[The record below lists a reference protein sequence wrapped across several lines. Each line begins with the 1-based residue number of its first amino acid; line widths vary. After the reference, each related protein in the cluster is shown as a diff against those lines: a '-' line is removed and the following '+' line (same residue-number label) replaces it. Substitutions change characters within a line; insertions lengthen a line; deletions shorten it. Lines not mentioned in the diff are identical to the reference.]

1 MEFSRFPCGVSSEGR
16 KRRRKEWGREKG
28 EECHSVEMIL
38 WKPLSLSLSLSLSFS
53 LTLVPCFRANRLTED
68 VPLRGVAFPFCL
80 QEMGERFGRLLFK
93 EETCIYFVLLFRC
106 FYCYS
111 VFIIL
116 VIVIQFLMNI
126 YFTLRD
132 VLYSFSI
139 HAHLSKN
146 FSSKPETIFQIQ
158 ATLKQ

>member
-1 MEFSRFPCGVSSEGR
+1 MFAAINSGGLWNFRVSPAAFRAKEEREGG
-16 KRRRKEWGREKG
+16 KNEGGRRER
-28 EECHSVEMIL
+28 SAI
-38 WKPLSLSLSLSLSFS
+38 PLRWYCENLSLSLSLSFS

-93 EETCIYFVLLFRC
+93 EETCIYLVLFFQC

-116 VIVIQFLMNI
+116 VIVIQFLVNI

-139 HAHLSKN
+139 R
-146 FSSKPETIFQIQ
+146 IFQSYE
-158 ATLKQ
+158 